1 MTGSP
6 NQRCAAG
13 CTAFATQ
20 ESSAETIGHASVAAG
35 ATAAGPDHALELAR
49 RIAAGELT
57 PAAVLE
63 DCEQAIAA
71 REAEIGAFAALD
83 LPRAKQSAAIAPAG
97 PLRGLP
103 VGIKDIFD
111 TVDFPTEYGS
121 SIYAGHRPRTDAA
134 LVSQIRRAGGLL
146 LGKTVTTEFAH
157 MQPAKT
163 RNPRNPQHTPGPA
176 IGLIGVTAGPSRT
189 APDCRH
195 STSAS
200 CRQGSRCS
208 NQRPHPSSATRT
220 REPTRNRA
228 TPRAMA
234 RSMRGIALRMLQCF
248 GGGRYA
254 ALRVPPSRPLG
265 TTP

>member
-1 MTGSP
+1 M
-6 NQRCAAG
+6 N
-13 CTAFATQ
+13 
-20 ESSAETIGHASVAAG
+20 I
-35 ATAAGPDHALELAR
+35 HALRSSERALHALDLAR
-49 RIAAGELT
+49 RIEAGELT

-63 DCEQAIAA
+63 SCEQAIAA

-163 RNPRNPQHTPGPA
+163 TGSTNPELIHNRRRRIRVMFISGLDIRKFIIYLVAAGFSLRIHDRLPPA
-176 IGLIGVTAGPSRT
+176 G
-189 APDCRH
+189 
-195 STSAS
+195 
-200 CRQGSRCS
+200 
-208 NQRPHPSSATRT
+208 
-220 REPTRNRA
+220 
-228 TPRAMA
+228 
-234 RSMRGIALRMLQCF
+234 
-248 GGGRYA
+248 
-254 ALRVPPSRPLG
+254 
-265 TTP
+265 